1 MTNRLVIRR
10 LQALAILACVL
21 VITGAVE
28 ITTPHVYA
36 QDVPLA
42 RITLPVR
49 GQTVRGNI
57 SIQGTATS
65 PQFIRYEIAYAL
77 EPDLANW
84 TVLNGALQAVTDG
97 VLAVWNTRP
106 LADGTYALRLQVF
119 NSDGTVNETFVRD
132 LILANAGTTATEDIP
147 AAITITDT
155 ATTTDTLGTTTDG
168 SDAGFSLDLSELPGA
183 FLRGARYALYAFGAL
198 GVYVLVKK
206 LIGLALR
213 RMMNNH
219 VDYGR

>member
-1 MTNRLVIRR
+1 MTNRLVTRR

-21 VITGAVE
+21 ATTGAVG
-28 ITTPHVYA
+28 ITAPHVYA
-36 QDVPLA
+36 QDVTLA

-65 PQFIRYEIAYAL
+65 PQFIRYEVAYAL

-132 LILANAGTTATEDIP
+132 LTLANAGTAATEDVP
-147 AAITITDT
+147 ATTTITDT
-155 ATTTDTLGTTTDG
+155 TTDE
-168 SDAGFSLDLSELPGA
+168 SDAAFSLDLSELPGA

-219 VDYGR
+219 IDYGR